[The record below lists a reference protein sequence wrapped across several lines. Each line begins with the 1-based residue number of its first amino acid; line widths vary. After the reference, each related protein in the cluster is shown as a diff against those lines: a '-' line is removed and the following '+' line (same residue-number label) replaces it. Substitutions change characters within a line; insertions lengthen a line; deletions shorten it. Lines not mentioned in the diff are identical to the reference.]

1 MFLSQKMGRPRKSS
15 ANPSSREAKSKSSQ
29 HSSSCC
35 LFRWQLHL
43 RARLS
48 IFMLHCSSDWGAST
62 LCTSEKLRCWSLLQC
77 YSHLKEEGWLSWL
90 FQDFAHTSFPGRGHD
105 CETLNIWKAVVMIS
119 RLCTSDGCGHDF
131 KSLHISGLS
140 SICSFLFNALHICRG
155 RVLISRGC
163 SVENCSLYVLPCFEH
178 LRGSADDAPGDTH
191 TSASAMGMGSPGTL
205 HRTAWGSKVDLSQE
219 LLQWLWALLQYFAQ
233 FEGCGHYWKQFMD
246 VVIHCFNTLHNNNNS
261 CLSLLHV
268 VQYCAVHLVGC
279 GNDFNSL
286 NIWCCFA
293 HSRN

>member
-35 LFRWQLHL
+35 LLRWQLHL

-90 FQDFAHTSFPGRGHD
+90 FQDFAHTSFPGHGHD

-119 RLCTSDGCGHDF
+119 RVCTFLGCHPSVLFFSMLCTFAGVGSWFQEAAQLRTAVCMFCHALNIWGALLMMHQETHIPVLLPWAWDHLALCTELLEAVKLICHKNYYNGCGHY
-131 KSLHISGLS
+131 
-140 SICSFLFNALHICRG
+140 CN
-155 RVLISRGC
+155 
-163 SVENCSLYVLPCFEH
+163 
-178 LRGSADDAPGDTH
+178 
-191 TSASAMGMGSPGTL
+191 TL
-205 HRTAWGSKVDLSQE
+205 HSL
-219 LLQWLWALLQYFAQ
+219 
-233 FEGCGHYWKQFMD
+233 GCGHYWKQFMD